1 VKASRVLALLEA
13 VKASRVLA
21 LLETV
26 KAYSL
31 TAFEVGMYP
40 R

>member
-1 VKASRVLALLEA
+1 MWVPKSQFILEALKASRVLALLET

-26 KAYSL
+26 KA
-31 TAFEVGMYP
+31 
-40 R
+40 